1 MYKFI
6 TALIIGI
13 VIVVSF
19 ILIPKDTSSQKQY
32 SVGII
37 TLTEVDQM
45 TINGFK
51 DKLSELNYHEGD
63 NIRYYYDGPIVN
75 MEENFQKRVAS
86 LRKNHLDLIFVSSTP
101 AAIAI
106 KKEFGNSNIPI
117 LFCPVSD
124 PVAAGLVESLK
135 KPGANITGVKL
146 VNGEDQRLKWF
157 KELVPDL
164 QSLYVPYTFEDK
176 SAQASIEQI
185 VPIAKKLGITLHLKG
200 FTESQ
205 EDQTAIFTY
214 AKGSDAIFMPRDSR
228 MENHIDPFV
237 HYTLEHKI
245 PLSAPSFLQ
254 VEKGALFSYGHVHY
268 ELGKQAGRMAH
279 QIFSGIPADKIP
291 VELAENQFVLNVA
304 TANKIG
310 LKLPEYSI
318 KQADHV
324 IKE

>member
-1 MYKFI
+1 MLYKFI
-6 TALIIGI
+6 TVLIIGI
-13 VIVVSF
+13 VIAGTF
-19 ILIPKDTSSQKQY
+19 FLIEKSTPSQKQY
-32 SVGII
+32 NVGIVS
-37 TLTEVDQM
+37 LTEVDNM
-45 TINGFK
+45 TIKGLK
-51 DKLSELNYHEGD
+51 EKLSELNYHEGD

-75 MEENFQKRVAS
+75 MEENFQKRIES

-106 KKEFGNSNIPI
+106 KKEFGNSKIPI

-164 QSLYVPYTFEDK
+164 QSLYVPYTFDDK
-176 SAQASIEQI
+176 GALASIEQI
-185 VPIAKKLGITLHLKG
+185 TPIAKNLGITLHLKG
-200 FTESQ
+200 FLESD
-205 EDQTAIFTY
+205 EARTILTF
-214 AKGSDAIFMPRDSR
+214 AKGSDAIFIPRDSR
-228 MENHIDPFV
+228 MESRIEPFV
-237 HYTLEHKI
+237 HYTLAHKI
-245 PLSAPSFLQ
+245 PLSVPSFLQ

-268 ELGKQAGRMAH
+268 ELGQQAGRMVH

-291 VELAENQFVLNVA
+291 VELAENQFILNGA
-304 TANKIG
+304 TAKKIG

>member
-13 VIVVSF
+13 LIAVSF
-19 ILIPKDTSSQKQY
+19 FVMSQHSPFQKHY
-32 SVGII
+32 NIGII
-37 TLTEVDQM
+37 TLTDVDQM
-45 TINGFK
+45 TINGLK
-51 DKLSELNYHEGD
+51 DKLSELDYREGD
-63 NIRYYYDGPIVN
+63 NITYYYDGPIVN
-75 MEENFQKRVAS
+75 MEENFQKRVVS

-101 AAIAI
+101 ASIAI
-106 KKEFGNSNIPI
+106 KKEFSNSKIPI

-124 PVAAGLVESLK
+124 PIAAGLVESLK

-164 QSLYVPYTFEDK
+164 QSLYVPYTFDDK
-176 SAQASIEQI
+176 GALASIEQI
-185 VPIAKKLGITLHLKG
+185 TPIAKNLGITLHLKG

-228 MENHIDPFV
+228 LESRIELFV

-279 QIFSGIPADKIP
+279 QIFSGIPPDKIP

-304 TANKIG
+304 TAKKIN
-310 LKLPEYSI
+310 LKLPDYII
-318 KQADHV
+318 KQADYV